1 MVCGG
6 VEVEPG
12 TFSNAIHFEKFIGVL
27 PHLHT
32 ITYPFREERHPTIA
46 LANRSALHR
55 LCAWLWRKIENSCQ
69 AAFAKEFSIAGQQ
82 VMITACSCPRLAKN
96 LFLPPTVR
104 PAAYGQMTQADSYL
118 TDLPQPDLEDSRL
131 LELEALTDLLPA
143 S

>member
-1 MVCGG
+1 MEENHKLLEVQLQLKKFMVL
-6 VEVEPG
+6 P
-12 TFSNAIHFEKFIGVL
+12 

-82 VMITACSCPRLAKN
+82 VMITACSMSALSKKTCSYPLPFVQRLMGK
-96 LFLPPTVR
+96 
-104 PAAYGQMTQADSYL
+104 
-118 TDLPQPDLEDSRL
+118 
-131 LELEALTDLLPA
+131 
-143 S
+143 